1 MNSIED
7 KIISK
12 DENIAPEVL
21 NIMNEALLEF
31 KEKYGDKHVA
41 RIKERI
47 ENITDKVEKSIMYY
61 NAPIAT
67 AHHETG
73 VRYTESDKLSAV
85 LKHELWHVYNNSTVD
100 DISLQHTPKRY
111 VDVLEK
117 NGYLKKLHKETMD
130 EYKEMFKDEPNRLE
144 FIIVDYETFVERYGF
159 DHHEVEKWTEWFN
172 TKTHEKDMQE
182 HYWDW
187 EDGFYTKQ
195 KSSGS
200 FYDSYRSLPEM
211 ISCIIPKDKLLEMYL
226 QTSDYKTDYSYPE
239 MMEDFDS
246 QFTDSL
252 DDNEKNLYKY
262 PYLKLIMDTKI
273 IDDNA
278 RKNPRVAREALQS
291 SMKTIFNAYLIKL
304 DNIKNIDTNQV
315 KEVYSQIKNMQDHMI
330 WNTDISKMQNLEYVK
345 SMEKIQEKFKT
356 MLQTLDLTNLEI
368 TDMYNGIDY
377 KSNNQYKQ
385 IEDGIEISEKINS
398 TKNIDKQ
405 NIVNVGGYT
414 VQIGENGIKDN
425 LYASLFTLLEDEKFN
440 LLFENTQ
447 DNNSFDKNE
456 NILLKIHRQI
466 SDAKT
471 DEEYIE
477 IYDKIYEL
485 FKEKIDKNLNLN
497 QSIDT
502 LFSRYSNHIVE
513 LQKNAA
519 FNEDTKKYLPSLESV
534 INLYNKK
541 VMDFEKIVD
550 ETTTKKLELEISRDD
565 CNIEAEKKWHEKFSN
580 KFKIELFGN
589 LEQIDRQRLEQ
600 NERKVSKDAI
610 LEKNEEILLDENKAK
625 EQEPYINING
635 EIIRPGAEKTEKLT
649 QELGKETWDE
659 QKDTTSKKEI
669 KLDLEK
675 QKKIIRETQDK
686 NIQSLN

>member
-1 MNSIED
+1 
-7 KIISK
+7 
-12 DENIAPEVL
+12 
-21 NIMNEALLEF
+21 
-31 KEKYGDKHVA
+31 
-41 RIKERI
+41 
-47 ENITDKVEKSIMYY
+47 
-61 NAPIAT
+61 
-67 AHHETG
+67 
-73 VRYTESDKLSAV
+73 
-85 LKHELWHVYNNSTVD
+85 
-100 DISLQHTPKRY
+100 
-111 VDVLEK
+111 
-117 NGYLKKLHKETMD
+117 
-130 EYKEMFKDEPNRLE
+130 
-144 FIIVDYETFVERYGF
+144 
-159 DHHEVEKWTEWFN
+159 
-172 TKTHEKDMQE
+172 
-182 HYWDW
+182 
-187 EDGFYTKQ
+187 
-195 KSSGS
+195 
-200 FYDSYRSLPEM
+200 
-211 ISCIIPKDKLLEMYL
+211 
-226 QTSDYKTDYSYPE
+226 
-239 MMEDFDS
+239 
-246 QFTDSL
+246 
-252 DDNEKNLYKY
+252 
-262 PYLKLIMDTKI
+262 
-273 IDDNA
+273 
-278 RKNPRVAREALQS
+278 
-291 SMKTIFNAYLIKL
+291 
-304 DNIKNIDTNQV
+304 
-315 KEVYSQIKNMQDHMI
+315 
-330 WNTDISKMQNLEYVK
+330 
-345 SMEKIQEKFKT
+345 MEKIQEKFKT